1 MACPFSLKIKFS
13 VMKKIILS
21 AAVLAFG
28 FSFAQKKE
36 VVNAYKAL
44 ESGDL
49 TTANAQIS
57 AAEAILGDKTY
68 LLEPEVLEQYLY
80 TKGIALVKAGK
91 TSEGAE
97 VLAKISEL
105 GKSKIYIGKN
115 AEKQKVYYVG
125 KAAADAS
132 GISGLK
138 EETYVPTTTPKIGT
152 TVNPILNKIN
162 DETMK
167 AYNAKS
173 YAQAGKGFLEI
184 YNLLK
189 AAGSEDKQ
197 YKYYSALAFAQGNMI
212 DESSKLFSELI
223 AEGYNG
229 VKTEYKA
236 KNKKTYCVSNKSFC
250 FLFFFFFGCFIVLVC

>member
-1 MACPFSLKIKFS
+1 
-13 VMKKIILS
+13 MKKIILS

-36 VVNAYKAL
+36 VVNAYKAI

-105 GKSKIYIGKN
+105 GKSKIYTGKN
-115 AEKQKVYYVG
+115 AEKQKDRNYR
-125 KAAADAS
+125 
-132 GISGLK
+132 
-138 EETYVPTTTPKIGT
+138 
-152 TVNPILNKIN
+152 
-162 DETMK
+162 
-167 AYNAKS
+167 KS
-173 YAQAGKGFLEI
+173 YPQ
-184 YNLLK
+184 
-189 AAGSEDKQ
+189 
-197 YKYYSALAFAQGNMI
+197 
-212 DESSKLFSELI
+212 
-223 AEGYNG
+223 
-229 VKTEYKA
+229 
-236 KNKKTYCVSNKSFC
+236 
-250 FLFFFFFGCFIVLVC
+250 